1 MSSTFYQILNFSYYG
16 QPRELKNAFINC
28 LEVRKFDFNPKSEK
42 DRSWLFRILVA
53 YKTLSNFKNRVR
65 YNKEIKHRDVLK
77 NALKKDVNLIDNFNL
92 ESNFSEDYT
101 IDEYKLFIEKLKYY
115 RKTYMC
121 EGKYANLFYSAFT
134 NIISLQEIFL
144 NGGRLNISN
153 DFIEI
158 KKKRNL

>member
-1 MSSTFYQILNFSYYG
+1 
-16 QPRELKNAFINC
+16 
-28 LEVRKFDFNPKSEK
+28 
-42 DRSWLFRILVA
+42 
-53 YKTLSNFKNRVR
+53 
-65 YNKEIKHRDVLK
+65 
-77 NALKKDVNLIDNFNL
+77 
-92 ESNFSEDYT
+92 
-101 IDEYKLFIEKLKYY
+101 
-115 RKTYMC
+115 MC